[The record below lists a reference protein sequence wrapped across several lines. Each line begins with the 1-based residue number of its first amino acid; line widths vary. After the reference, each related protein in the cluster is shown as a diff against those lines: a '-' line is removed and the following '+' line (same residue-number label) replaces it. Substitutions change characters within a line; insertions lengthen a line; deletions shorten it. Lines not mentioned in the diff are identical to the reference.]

1 MAARLRKARL
11 YIQNQQVMK
20 SKRLFSYVSAIA
32 AFAVAV
38 LSSCRS
44 GEADFNNAG
53 GKPYEIVV
61 SMDQELWNGEAG
73 DTLRSIL
80 QEPVPMF
87 NQPEPSFDISRVNPG
102 ALKDLVLRHRNIL
115 IIKISPDSDEA
126 QSAAQYNVYAR
137 PQVIVTITAPDS
149 NSLVRYLAENRSE
162 IQQLFEITERNRAVE
177 NNRKYGEKGIDKE
190 IYSTFGIRMN
200 IPRGF
205 SVKGRS
211 GDDFLWIGNDV
222 KVATQGLV
230 IYSYPYTGKQ
240 DFDLPE
246 LIRRRDEFLSR
257 IPGPSDGSYVATED
271 YIEPEVLY
279 PVINGRQWAQLRGFW
294 YVENDFMGG
303 PFVNYST
310 LDPATGRI
318 IAIDCFV
325 HSPKDPKRNL
335 MRQLQHIVYSVE
347 IPAAQ

>member
-1 MAARLRKARL
+1 MSILCFAAVCMFALTG
-11 YIQNQQVMK
+11 
-20 SKRLFSYVSAIA
+20 SA
-32 AFAVAV
+32 
-38 LSSCRS
+38 SCRS
-44 GEADFNNAG
+44 GKGGDFNNAG

-80 QEPVPMF
+80 EQPVPMF
-87 NQPEPSFDISRVNPG
+87 NQMEPSFDISRVNPG

-115 IIKISPDSDEA
+115 VVKVAPGSGEA
-126 QSAAQYNVYAR
+126 QSVAQYNVYAR
-137 PQVIVTITAPDS
+137 PQIMVTITAPDAG
-149 NSLVRYLAENRSE
+149 SLVRYLVSNRTE
-162 IQQLFEITERNRAVE
+162 LQQLFEITERNRAVE
-177 NNRKYGEKGIDKE
+177 NYRRYGEKGIEKE
-190 IYSTFGIRMN
+190 IYSVFGIEMN

-205 SVKGRS
+205 SIKGRS
-211 GDDFLWIGNDV
+211 GDDFMWIGNDV

-230 IYSYPYTGKQ
+230 IYSYPYSGTE
-240 DFDLPE
+240 DFRLAN
-246 LIRRRDEFLSR
+246 LIRRRDEFMGR

-279 PVINGRQWAQLRGFW
+279 PVINGRQWAEMRGFW
-294 YVENDFMGG
+294 FVENDFMGG

-310 LDPATGRI
+310 LDPANGRV

-335 MRQLQHIVYSVE
+335 MRQLQHAVYSVE
-347 IPAAQ
+347 IPSAVAR